1 MTLAFS
7 AFILLASVTESSSK
21 KIESIDISIVNASFV
36 PLKNTDANQVKVYL
50 QYDFEDERV
59 QNQLITAVMEVYA
72 QNGTLLKT
80 TSVGTGFTLQKDG
93 GQQVLKTTFHDK
105 SLESVSFKV
114 LLTDLTKK
122 TPLSNTI
129 TKDLELEEEASTG
142 GHLFSK
148 SASIQDK

>member
-21 KIESIDISIVNASFV
+21 KIESTDISIVNASFV
-36 PLKNTDANQVKVYL
+36 PLKNTDVNQVKVYL

-129 TKDLELEEEASTG
+129 TKDLELEAEASTG